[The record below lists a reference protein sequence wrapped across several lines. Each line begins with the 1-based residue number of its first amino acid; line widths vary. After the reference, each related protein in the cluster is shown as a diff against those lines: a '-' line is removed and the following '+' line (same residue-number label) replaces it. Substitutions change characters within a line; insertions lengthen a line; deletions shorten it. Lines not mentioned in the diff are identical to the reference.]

1 MWILFAR
8 GSFTVLQ
15 GAYRRE
21 NVIFLL
27 EDNIEIAAVYLSIF
41 SHFGFCRAQ
50 MVAKFNNPE
59 CR

>member
-27 EDNIEIAAVYLSIF
+27 ADNIEIAAVYLSILSNFRF
-41 SHFGFCRAQ
+41 SSAQ
-50 MVAKFNNPE
+50 MVAKFRNPE